1 MLLQL
6 WWRVNFVIEMK
17 FWEQIHYCCPT
28 NKMIGKTRA
37 ISIFTNNVRDHAIR
51 VGPHTAASEILVE
64 LNLVILK
71 IGCALIKY
79 YSCRILLAKISQIN
93 HGPHLKLFSKKLT
106 NLSYFSLAVNLM
118 LRSRLPSYCFLDICQ
133 KNKYMKITLYH
144 RIFILV
150 FLNFY

>member
-1 MLLQL
+1 MRYIFCTSTARCYSSCDGVLI
-6 WWRVNFVIEMK
+6 FVAEMK
-17 FWEQIHYCCPT
+17 FREQIHYCCPT

-37 ISIFTNNVRDHAIR
+37 ISILTNNVRDHAIR

-79 YSCRILLAKISQIN
+79 YSCRILLAKSSQIN

-106 NLSYFSLAVNLM
+106 NLPYFSLAINLM
-118 LRSRLPSYCFLDICQ
+118 LRVWA
-133 KNKYMKITLYH
+133 TLLLLFRY
-144 RIFILV
+144 LSKK
-150 FLNFY
+150 